1 MLIIIYLHLFIKV
14 AEETFDI
21 KTLSLPSQVARTKDF
36 GSSYETDTAD
46 LLLPDEARN
55 SLESLLTEVLSISK
69 TPIMSE
75 SLTTVSLP
83 R

>member
-1 MLIIIYLHLFIKV
+1 MV
-14 AEETFDI
+14 DEETFDI
-21 KTLSLPSQVARTKDF
+21 KTLSRPSTVAATNDL
-36 GSSYETDTAD
+36 GISYETETAD
-46 LLLPDEARN
+46 LLLPEAARN
-55 SLESLLTEVLSISK
+55 SLESLLTEVFSISN

>member
-1 MLIIIYLHLFIKV
+1 MV
-14 AEETFDI
+14 EEETLEI
-21 KTLSLPSQVARTKDF
+21 YTLSRPSTVAATNDL
-36 GSSYETDTAD
+36 GISYETVTAD
-46 LLLPDEARN
+46 FLLPDAARN
-55 SLESLLTEVLSISK
+55 SLESLLTEVFSMSK